1 VCAGRAR
8 GAPVGLYWS
17 LSRNPPVALLIV
29 EDNPTLS
36 ASLSRGLTED
46 GYAVDTVDTGY
57 GALRRLDRQDVDAV
71 VLDLGLPD
79 LDGAEVLAQ
88 LRGRG
93 INAPVLVLTARDGVK
108 ARVDALEQGADDY
121 LVKPFEYAELL
132 ARLRAL
138 LRRAAAPR
146 WAPLSYN
153 GLVLDP
159 IELDITVAGQRV
171 RLSPREHALLA
182 LFLRRKGELLRRDD
196 ILVQVFGYHFEPGTN
211 LVSVHIANLRK
222 KLRDAPIVIDAV
234 RGVGYRLRAREVGD
248 A

>member
-1 VCAGRAR
+1 VT
-8 GAPVGLYWS
+8 
-17 LSRNPPVALLIV
+17 LLIV

-36 ASLSRGLTED
+36 ASLARGLTED
-46 GYAVDTVDTGY
+46 GYAVDTVDCGQD
-57 GALRRLDRQDVDAV
+57 ALRRLDRQDVDAV

-79 LDGAEVLAQ
+79 VDGAEVLVQ

-108 ARVDALEQGADDY
+108 ARVEALEQGADDY

-159 IELDITVAGQRV
+159 IELDIMVGGHRI

-182 LFLRRKGELLRRDD
+182 LFLRRKGELLRRED
-196 ILVQVFGYHFEPGTN
+196 ILLQVFGYNFEPGTN

-222 KLRDAPIVIDAV
+222 KLGDAPIAIDAV
-234 RGVGYRLRAREVGD
+234 RGVGYRLRAREAGHG
-248 A
+248 

>member
-1 VCAGRAR
+1 VSTGRAR

-17 LSRNPPVALLIV
+17 LSRNLPVALLIV

-88 LRGRG
+88 LRSRG

-159 IELDITVAGQRV
+159 IELDITVGGQRV

>member
-1 VCAGRAR
+1 
-8 GAPVGLYWS
+8 
-17 LSRNPPVALLIV
+17 VALLIV
-29 EDNPTLS
+29 EDNPILS
-36 ASLSRGLTED
+36 ASLARGLTED
-46 GYAVDTVDTGY
+46 GYAVDTVDTGAA
-57 GALRRLDRQDVDAV
+57 ALRRLDRHDVDAV

-79 LDGAEVLAQ
+79 LDGTEILIQ
-88 LRGRG
+88 LRSRG

-108 ARVDALEQGADDY
+108 ARVTALEQGADDY

-146 WAPLSYN
+146 WAPLSCN
-153 GLVLDP
+153 GLMLDP
-159 IELDITVAGQRV
+159 VELHITIGDQRI

-182 LFLRRKGELLRRDD
+182 LLLRRKGELLRRSD

-222 KLRDAPIVIDAV
+222 KLGDAPVVIEPV
-234 RGVGYRLRAREVGD
+234 RGVGYRLRERGGD
-248 A
+248 G

>member
-1 VCAGRAR
+1 
-8 GAPVGLYWS
+8 
-17 LSRNPPVALLIV
+17 VALLIV

-36 ASLSRGLTED
+36 ASLARGLTED
-46 GYAVDTVDTGY
+46 GYAVDTVDCGAA
-57 GALRRLDRQDVDAV
+57 ALRRLDRQDIDAI

-79 LDGAEVLAQ
+79 LDGSDVLVQ

-159 IELDITVAGQRV
+159 VELDLAIGHHRV

-222 KLRDAPIVIDAV
+222 KLRDAPVVIDAV
-234 RGVGYRLRAREVGD
+234 RGVGYRLRAREAGEGD
-248 A
+248 DA